1 MSDKETD
8 DYYKNHEYHDR
19 KPVYIDEKDL
29 RTDQLDRLTKS
40 KTFCMIPWIHVHAFP
55 NGQAFPCCLAD
66 SDHPIG
72 DLHKNT
78 IKEVWNDTPYKTM
91 RKNMLE
97 EKTCK
102 ECTKCYEQE
111 DMGFVSMRNSS
122 NKSFGHNIG
131 IVDETTP
138 DGTFD
143 EFKLRYYDIRF
154 SNLCNMSCRTC
165 GGWFSSSWHDE
176 ETALYGK
183 REYPKFMFAGKD
195 KEDMWNQLQE
205 HIPYLEQVY
214 FAGGEPLIM
223 EEHYRLLDELER
235 QELFDVRLIYNT
247 NFSKLKLKTKHVFDY
262 WQRFNNV
269 SVGASLD
276 AMGARAEYMR
286 KGTVWEETV
295 ANREKMLVECPK
307 TDFYVSSTVSIY
319 NALHV
324 MEFHRDWVDRGLI
337 KAQDWNINILQGPNR
352 DRIDVLPK
360 IYKEQVKEKILE
372 HIEWLRPQDHL
383 NRAVVGYESIL
394 TFMES
399 QEQQTLLKEF
409 LEVNDRHDDYR
420 QEQFETVFPEYK
432 ELRTYVST

>member
-1 MSDKETD
+1 
-8 DYYKNHEYHDR
+8 
-19 KPVYIDEKDL
+19 
-29 RTDQLDRLTKS
+29 
-40 KTFCMIPWIHVHAFP
+40 
-55 NGQAFPCCLAD
+55 
-66 SDHPIG
+66 
-72 DLHKNT
+72 
-78 IKEVWNDTPYKTM
+78 
-91 RKNMLE
+91 
-97 EKTCK
+97 
-102 ECTKCYEQE
+102 
-111 DMGFVSMRNSS
+111 
-122 NKSFGHNIG
+122 
-131 IVDETTP
+131 
-138 DGTFD
+138 
-143 EFKLRYYDIRF
+143 
-154 SNLCNMSCRTC
+154 
-165 GGWFSSSWHDE
+165 
-176 ETALYGK
+176 
-183 REYPKFMFAGKD
+183 MFAGKD

-223 EEHYRLLDELER
+223 QEHYRLLDELER

-247 NFSKLKLKTKHVFDY
+247 NFSKLRLKDKHVFEY

-324 MEFHRDWVDRGLI
+324 MDFHRDWVERGLI
-337 KAQDWNINILQGPNR
+337 KAQDWNINILQGPDR

-420 QEQFETVFPEYK
+420 EEQFETVFPEYK